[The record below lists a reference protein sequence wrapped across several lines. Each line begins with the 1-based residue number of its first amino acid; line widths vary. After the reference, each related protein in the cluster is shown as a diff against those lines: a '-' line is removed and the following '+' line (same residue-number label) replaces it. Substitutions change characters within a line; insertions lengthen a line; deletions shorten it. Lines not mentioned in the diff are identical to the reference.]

1 MKMQLLML
9 ALCFMV
15 GSQVLCQEVVEV
27 PAQST
32 IELEY
37 SDYEMNKV
45 TLKNKSEKG
54 LDVKVLDKASG
65 EQIRGF
71 GLGDKGAKVHVLV
84 EESSKLVLQNK
95 SNQAVQL
102 EVKSAQ
108 GEEMKVEK
116 SEDTYITFTLQNKTA
131 KSIPLIIPSVMNPNL
146 SPFSKSGVY
155 LKVGQKIIFKH
166 KGRRHTLLVVDT
178 DIQNDEVIDVAK
190 LLKERKKELGLK

>member
-15 GSQVLCQEVVEV
+15 GSQVLCQEVVEI

-45 TLKNKSEKG
+45 TLKNKSAKG
-54 LDVKVLDKASG
+54 LDVKVLDKTSG
-65 EQIRGF
+65 EQMRGF
-71 GLGDKGAKVHVLV
+71 GLGTKGAKVHVLV

-95 SNQAVQL
+95 SNQAVEL
-102 EVKSAQ
+102 EVKSTAGQ
-108 GEEMKVEK
+108 SMLIDKK
-116 SEDTYITFTLQNKTA
+116 EDTYITFTLQNKTA

-146 SPFSKSGVY
+146 SPFSKSGVD
-155 LKVGQKIIFKH
+155 LKVGQKSSLNTKEE
-166 KGRRHTLLVVDT
+166 DT
-178 DIQNDEVIDVAK
+178 PC
-190 LLKERKKELGLK
+190 